1 MGLLWS
7 PLCLWVIIIH
17 KNLANVTW
25 ITSTV
30 LIIPPMIIKLFISFS
45 LWYICKTNKL
55 ERRFLFKLIA
65 VHLLSL
71 AVINALW
78 LFFILIY
85 SNVLDLVTNTDTWFN
100 LFAETI
106 HIFLGVGV
114 SLYFISVLVYYLVLA
129 NEKIRSTEQEIL
141 KQKLFASQA
150 ELNALKTT
158 IHPHFLF
165 NSLNMIGPLLRK
177 SPKRAQTFINQLS
190 DFLLYSVRYGKKQ
203 QVTVRDELDHIT
215 NYLAIEGERLG
226 ERLKLDLN
234 VTQTVL
240 QQSIL
245 PLTFL
250 PLVENAIKHG
260 IGQSLEGGTLSLSIK
275 QDVNDLVVEVQNPY
289 EKFSR
294 PTKGE
299 GMGLETLKKRI
310 NVYYGPYGKLMI
322 QKDDNTFQVKLR
334 IPINQKFLREGPDA
348 SRGRFFQKESPLAAG
363 SKEDDEQ

>member
-1 MGLLWS
+1 MAHPFLRSPKQFLAMGLLWS

-30 LIIPPMIIKLFISFS
+30 LVIPPMIIKLFISFS
-45 LWYICKTNKL
+45 LWYICKTIKL

-65 VHLLSL
+65 IHLLSVT
-71 AVINALW
+71 VINAIW

-85 SNVLDLVTNTDTWFN
+85 SNVLDLVTNTDTWFS
-100 LFAETI
+100 LFARSI

-114 SLYFISVLVYYLVLA
+114 SIYFISVLAYYLVLA
-129 NEKIRSTEQEIL
+129 NEKIRGTEQEIL
-141 KQKLFASQA
+141 EQKLFASQA

-158 IHPHFLF
+158 IHPHFFF

-190 DFLLYSVRYGKKQ
+190 DFLLYSLRYGKKQ
-203 QVTVRDELDHIT
+203 QVTVRDELDHIS
-215 NYLAIEGERLG
+215 NYLAIEVERLG
-226 ERLKLDLN
+226 ERLQVDQN
-234 VTQTVL
+234 VSQTVL
-240 QQSIL
+240 ERPIL
-245 PLTFL
+245 PLTLL

-260 IGQSLEGGTLSLSIK
+260 IGQSLEGGTLSISIK
-275 QDVNDLVVEVQNPY
+275 QDADDLVVEVQNPY
-289 EKFSR
+289 EKPSR

-310 NVYYGPYGKLMI
+310 NMYYGSSGKLTI
-322 QKDDNTFQVKLR
+322 HKNHTTFQVKLR
-334 IPINQKFLREGPDA
+334 IPGNQRT
-348 SRGRFFQKESPLAAG
+348 
-363 SKEDDEQ
+363 DDD